1 MFHIVEVFFL
11 EQSWAQNKPKM
22 SVYVL
27 DILLGIPLKNP
38 QMFPDFH
45 RHHYSHDWASYSRHI
60 RGENLML
67 MCNFAPFSASLTW
80 FYEIWL
86 NI

>member
-45 RHHYSHDWASYSRHI
+45 RHHYSHD
-60 RGENLML
+60 
-67 MCNFAPFSASLTW
+67 
-80 FYEIWL
+80 
-86 NI
+86 